1 MLSAQE
7 FVTVAAMANEKRARQ
22 KAAKETKSTTEARRQ
37 AAQEVRVRKKR
48 NQAFSRFGWILGA
61 VVGSFVLVY
70 LLLGN
75 GEDSVNTIQADVNYV
90 TFINSDFGDGECAT
104 ANTGTTSFDSA
115 PQLCIQSGEALQ
127 ATFTT
132 SEGVIIVDLNTAGT
146 VGTTNNFVNLTR
158 SGYYDGLEV
167 FRTDPLAGLIESGA
181 QTNDADDPGPG
192 YTIPDEAS
200 GFVYGAGQLVM
211 SRGAEDDSAGSRYFF
226 TVTDKSDALDTQGD
240 FVVFGT
246 VTSGLD
252 VLESI
257 LALHEPVQGSLTGGQ
272 PSRTVTIDS
281 VTIADN

>member
-70 LLLGN
+70 LLLGTDDVV
-75 GEDSVNTIQADVNYV
+75 DSTQVNVNYV
-90 TFINSDFGDGECAT
+90 TFINSDFGDSECAT
-104 ANTGTTSFDSA
+104 ANTGATSFDSA
-115 PQLCIQSGEALQ
+115 PQRCITSGETLQ
-127 ATFTT
+127 ATFET
-132 SEGVIIVDLNTAGT
+132 SEGVITVDLNTAGT
-146 VGTTNNFVNLTR
+146 VGTTNNFVNLAR

-181 QTNDADDPGPG
+181 RTNAADDPGPG

-200 GFVYGAGQLVM
+200 GFSYRSGQLVM

-226 TVTDKSDALDTQGD
+226 TVTDKADALDTQGD

-257 LALHEPVQGSLTGGQ
+257 LDLHEAVQGSLTGGQ
-272 PSRTVTIDS
+272 PIRTVTVDS
-281 VTIADN
+281 VTIAGN